1 MHARQFVLLSG
12 QQVREGRGRT
22 CRCIADD
29 VVILQSFYLY
39 DIVSRQML
47 GMTAHPYLVSCHREE
62 VLWQLLENRALHFA

>member
-1 MHARQFVLLSG
+1 MHARQLVLLSG

-29 VVILQSFYLY
+29 VVVLQSFYLY

-47 GMTAHPYLVSCHREE
+47 HNKGASVPG
-62 VLWQLLENRALHFA
+62 LLSP